1 MSDVTEA
8 GTIQELPRRSI
19 SNLFS
24 GGIKLCFM
32 EKKFPNFSILLDFV
46 TVTSF

>member
-24 GGIKLCFM
+24 MFNGDKVLFYEKCFQ
-32 EKKFPNFSILLDFV
+32 
-46 TVTSF
+46 TSVYY